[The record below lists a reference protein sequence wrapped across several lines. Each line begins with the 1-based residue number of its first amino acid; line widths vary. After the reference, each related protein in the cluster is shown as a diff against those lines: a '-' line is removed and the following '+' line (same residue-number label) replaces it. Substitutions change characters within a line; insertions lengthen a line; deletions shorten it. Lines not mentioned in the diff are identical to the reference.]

1 MTMKHNKKRNTAFIY
16 ETLVREMTKSIVG
29 KDAERKQKVLIVIKE
44 HYNKS
49 SVLFEE
55 LEMYKML
62 LETKNVHK
70 EVAERILQ
78 ETKKNYSKLDG
89 DSVFEA
95 QSKLIAAIN
104 KSLGKGVWSSFI
116 PNFKSF
122 ASVNAIFN
130 NKSPVKSRVLFEQSV
145 VDAMSNKL
153 SLSESNKLNSVD
165 DLTYHS
171 FIKKY
176 NEKYGDL
183 LKEQKELLNRYIT
196 SFADDGFE
204 LRIYLNEELTRL
216 KEEVEKAKVNFS
228 EGELIFSKLDE
239 VSEYLGEFQ
248 KREFTDTDLK
258 KVLRTQQLIQE
269 LVSDD

>member
-1 MTMKHNKKRNTAFIY
+1 M
-16 ETLVREMTKSIVG
+16 
-29 KDAERKQKVLIVIKE
+29 
-44 HYNKS
+44 
-49 SVLFEE
+49 
-55 LEMYKML
+55 
-62 LETKNVHK
+62 
-70 EVAERILQ
+70 
-78 ETKKNYSKLDG
+78 
-89 DSVFEA
+89 
-95 QSKLIAAIN
+95 
-104 KSLGKGVWSSFI
+104 WSSFV

-239 VSEYLGEFQ
+239 VNEYLGEFQ

>member
-1 MTMKHNKKRNTAFIY
+1 MKHNKKRNTAFIY

-29 KDAERKQKVLIVIKE
+29 KEAERKQKVLSVIKE
-44 HYNKS
+44 HFNKS
-49 SVLFEE
+49 SILSEE
-55 LEMYKML
+55 LEMYKTL
-62 LETKNVHK
+62 LETKSVHK
-70 EVAERILQ
+70 ALAERILQ
-78 ETKKNYSKLDG
+78 ETKKNYSKLNAE
-89 DSVFEA
+89 SVFEA

-104 KSLGKGVWSSFI
+104 RSLGKGVWSSFV

-130 NKSPVKSRVLFEQSV
+130 NKAPVKSRVLFEQSV
-145 VDAMSNKL
+145 VDAMSNKIP
-153 SLSESNKLNSVD
+153 LSESNKLNSVD

-204 LRIYLNEELTRL
+204 LRIYLNEELSRL
-216 KEEVEKAKVNFS
+216 KEEVEKAKINFV
-228 EGELIFSKLDE
+228 EGELVHSKLEE
-239 VSEYLGEFQ
+239 VNMYLGEFQ
-248 KREFTDTDLK
+248 KREFTDMDLN
-258 KVLRTQQLIQE
+258 KVLKTQQLIQE